1 MGPARSG
8 LRLWSQTS
16 FSAVSATIQRLL
28 TASDAKSAGAEF
40 LSGQVSGVSASLN
53 FSAETLNVAARFS
66 GTADGF
72 KRLIQR
78 FSGRAYV
85 SQRIVSGVSG
95 LSGDSA
101 VKSAILFHAGNTL
114 IHTVCPL

>member
-40 LSGQVSGVSASLN
+40 LSGRVSGVSASLN

-66 GTADGF
+66 RTADDF

-78 FSGRAYV
+78 FSGRAYD

-101 VKSAILFHAGNTL
+101 VKSAILFHAGR
-114 IHTVCPL
+114 